1 LNNEEN
7 EMKLVHQT
15 QNIHYSIFAG
25 SVYNQYIST
34 SIDESFKIVIDQKK
48 VEGGLWQ
55 KRWDGPK
62 KDEMKDEMVQK
73 KMRWKMRW
81 TKKRW
86 IERWV
91 CVKQDEMEDE
101 FRPKK
106 ISSEISLTI
115 KS

>member
-1 LNNEEN
+1 MNNEEN

-73 KMRWKMRW
+73 RWDGRW
-81 TKKRW
+81 VSTKKD
-86 IERWV
+86 
-91 CVKQDEMEDE
+91 K
-101 FRPKK
+101 FRDKFDNKK
-106 ISSEISLTI
+106 LSFELSSTA